1 MTSQCPAGSAPP
13 ASAQQWPTSAGPER
27 SPNSA
32 EALHGHSA
40 AVSVLRGTSAAR
52 PAGCRHRSLIQCVI
66 TRLKT
71 VRIETMHHGGGG
83 DFGQMAAADRRL
95 GLRRAGGGQFHAAV
109 RGHKPRPRADPGAGK
124 LGRYGEMEGVT
135 LGRLLLACCVGSPG
149 SVTELPETC
158 YVLLCVM

>member
-1 MTSQCPAGSAPP
+1 MSSGVRTPGQRATVANFCRAGAFPE
-13 ASAQQWPTSAGPER
+13 QRRGPTR
-27 SPNSA
+27 
-32 EALHGHSA
+32 ALGA
-40 AVSVLRGTSAAR
+40 LSVLRGTSAAR
-52 PAGCRHRSLIQCVI
+52 PAGSRHRSLIQCVI

-124 LGRYGEMEGVT
+124 LGRYGEMEAVT